1 MARNRYL
8 RRRRSARFD
17 GREPDPEQGNV
28 IGSLLLVVCKPLRH
42 DFSEDSSLPMEVH
55 LVIRVVP
62 PQQRIVAKGLHRRA
76 A

>member
-8 RRRRSARFD
+8 RPRRNARFD

-28 IGSLLLVVCKPLRH
+28 VGSPLLVAGWPVRH
-42 DFSEDSSLPMEVH
+42 DSSEDGSLPMEVH
-55 LVIRVVP
+55 LVIWVEP
-62 PQQRIVAKGLHRRA
+62 PHQRIVAKGLHRRA